1 MKATKFAGILA
12 IIGGII
18 MVIAGI
24 GTYAMVSSQLSAE
37 NITVPDDSAMLP
49 GAHVSG
55 PFSAYAQAEIIQ
67 VHALKISDGKTYAE
81 LGDLATAAKKAG
93 DTELADKLT
102 AQRTTIMNASFL
114 RASLFTSVV
123 AFGVAALVVGLGV
136 LFAVVGWA
144 LMVIGKAHA
153 GDDVARASA

>member
-37 NITVPDDSAMLP
+37 NITVPDDSPMLP

-81 LGDLATAAKKAG
+81 LGELANAAKDAG
-93 DTELADKLT
+93 DKELAEKLT
-102 AQRTTIMNASFL
+102 GQRATIMNASFL

-123 AFGVAALVVGLGV
+123 AFGVAALVIGLGV

-153 GDDVARASA
+153 EDDVVKASA